1 MRTRAQAVTLANN
14 SCGYG
19 PLTSPYI
26 AGVSPDSPL
35 ANLRPQSGCGTC
47 LQVVC
52 EQVGAAGQQSL
63 LDQCVLAAGTR
74 AGVRRHAGAC
84 RSSAVVA

>member
-1 MRTRAQAVTLANN
+1 MLPACIPARAQAVTLANN
-14 SCGYG
+14 SCGFG

-52 EQVGAAGQQSL
+52 EQVGAP
-63 LDQCVLAAGTR
+63 LDECV
-74 AGVRRHAGAC
+74 C
-84 RSSAVVA
+84 